1 MQAIYHTTTEELT
14 VSFLENFK
22 KQFKNHSIEII
33 VKEQD
38 ETQYLNNS
46 EVNKK
51 YLEEA
56 IKEVERGNIIQKTP
70 QELGL

>member
-1 MQAIYHTTTEELT
+1 VQAIYYTTTEELT
-14 VSFLENFK
+14 VSFLENIK

-33 VKEQD
+33 IKEQD
-38 ETQYLNNS
+38 ETQYLNSS

-56 IKEVERGNIIQKTP
+56 IREVEKGNIIQKTP